1 VSFLNDYEAKSY
13 RKWSQMKIYDTT
25 HTQASLQAV
34 ELCLTHGS
42 WTEKQYEDEDTP
54 IYVHPSHA
62 MTADVEDDGP

>member
-1 VSFLNDYEAKSY
+1 
-13 RKWSQMKIYDTT
+13 MKVCDTT
-25 HTQASLQAV
+25 RTQASLQAV

-62 MTADVEDDGP
+62 MTAGVEDDGP